1 MRVSPQILI
10 DGVART
16 LHEQVLPHVA
26 SRSAR
31 GQLWAV
37 IDVLRNLSG
46 RVEPVVAALEVE
58 SDSAS
63 GALGTLAAR
72 LRDAGHEA
80 LATATEA
87 RVAAA
92 PAAPASA
99 RNDALRAAL
108 VAAFADLDALPAD
121 AADSLRPILGGH
133 LAAQAVRGLAN
144 LQPSLLDEISRG

>member
-16 LHEQVLPHVA
+16 LHEQVLPHVD
-26 SRSAR
+26 SKSAR

-37 IDVLRNLSG
+37 IDVLRNLGG
-46 RVEPVVAALEVE
+46 RVEATVAALEAE

-63 GALGTLAAR
+63 SALGTLAER
-72 LRDAGHEA
+72 LRDAGHDA

-92 PAAPASA
+92 PAAPANA
-99 RNDALRAAL
+99 RNAALRDAL
-108 VAAFADLDALPAD
+108 VAAFADLDGLPAEVAD
-121 AADSLRPILGGH
+121 ALRPILGGH